1 MDTELRVRRHEFRT
15 HWRQITGVDGP
26 TPMTLRETLED
37 DIIQAMRA
45 RDQAR
50 LEALRFLKS
59 VVQAAEKSQGKTLDD
74 PALVEIVVKQVNDR
88 RESIRMFEQGNRADL
103 VAKESAEVAILEAY
117 LPPQLGPEEL
127 AQLVRDTIKEVGA
140 TTAQDKGRVM
150 GRLMPQ
156 VRGRADGTEV
166 NALVTQLLEFGG

>member
-1 MDTELRVRRHEFRT
+1 LDTELRVRRHEFRT
-15 HWRQITGVDGP
+15 LRRRITGVDGP
-26 TPMTLRETLED
+26 TSMTLRETLEE

-59 VVQAAEKSQGKTLDD
+59 VIQAAEKSQGKTLDD
-74 PALVEIVVKQVNDR
+74 SAMVEIVVKQVNDR

-103 VAKESAEVAILEAY
+103 VAKESAELAVLEAY
-117 LPPQLGPEEL
+117 LPPQLGPVEL

-140 TTAQDKGRVM
+140 TTAQDRGRVM

-156 VRGRADGTEV
+156 VRGRADGMEV
-166 NALVTQLLEFGG
+166 NALVTQLLESGG